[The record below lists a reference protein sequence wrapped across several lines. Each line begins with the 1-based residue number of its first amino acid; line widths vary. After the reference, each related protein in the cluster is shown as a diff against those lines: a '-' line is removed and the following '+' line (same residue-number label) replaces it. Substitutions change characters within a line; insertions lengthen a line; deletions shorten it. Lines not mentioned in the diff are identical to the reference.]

1 MQIGVQANF
10 ESKSPW
16 EFFVV
21 RKYLLIL
28 DETVYS
34 LIIVKFYAPHME
46 VVDLLNKTVRYRI
59 IDNIIILE

>member
-1 MQIGVQANF
+1 MRI
-10 ESKSPW
+10 
-16 EFFVV
+16 FVV

-28 DETVYS
+28 DETVNS
-34 LIIVKFYAPHME
+34 SIIAKFYVPHME